1 MTRIFKKDK
10 QDQEIHPKG
19 WGHEVWIENRPE
31 YCGKLLKFRAGKKC
45 SMHFHMN
52 KTETMYLQS
61 GRIDIDCIEP
71 VEGKRY
77 TISLHPG
84 DSLLIPRGQMHQIH
98 ALRESELFEF
108 STVHEDSDSY
118 RMEKGD

>member
-1 MTRIFKKDK
+1 MAKILKKSQLT
-10 QDQEIHPKG
+10 QDIHPKG
-19 WGHEVWIENRPE
+19 WGYEVWIENRPE
-31 YCGKLLKFRAGKKC
+31 YCGKLLKFNAGKRC
-45 SMHFHMN
+45 SMHFHLN

-61 GRIDIDCIEP
+61 GRIDIDCIDPETAQ
-71 VEGKRY
+71 KY
-77 TISLHPG
+77 TVALHPG